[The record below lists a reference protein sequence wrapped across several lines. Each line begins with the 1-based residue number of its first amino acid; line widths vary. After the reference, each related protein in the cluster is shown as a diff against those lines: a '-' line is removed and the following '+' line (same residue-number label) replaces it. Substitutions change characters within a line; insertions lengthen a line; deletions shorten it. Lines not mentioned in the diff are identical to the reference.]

1 MYQTMPNSTKTVLDI
16 LGNGAEFSQKEIIKM
31 SGLTERTV
39 RYVLNKLEEMKLIS
53 IKKSKKDRRII
64 TKEKKIFF

>member
-53 IKKSKKDRRII
+53 IKKSKKDKRLKIY
-64 TKEKKIFF
+64 TLKETL